1 MYRLFGIF
9 LIGLF
14 GCLLPAVGQDVR
26 AKYNFNAEWLL
37 HVGDD
42 PQAREVRFDDQG
54 WKQVTLPRPFNE
66 DEAFRLSIEQLTDTV
81 VWYRKHFRLPAG
93 SRGKKVFVE
102 FEGVR
107 QGADFYINGHCLG
120 LHENGA
126 MAVGFDLTPYI
137 RYGGDNVM
145 AVRVDNNWNY
155 RERATNTK
163 YQWSD
168 RNFNANYGG
177 IPKNVWL
184 HVTDK
189 LYQTLPLYSNLKTT
203 GVYIYAEDIRVK
215 SRKAVIHAESEV
227 RNEYGRAKE
236 VCYRAE
242 LIDRNGR
249 LLKTFESAPVVVKP
263 GEQKVLKA
271 SSEVDGLHFWSW
283 GYGYLYVVKTSLW
296 VDGEK
301 VDEVSTRTGFRKT
314 RFGKGMIWLNDR
326 VIQVKGFAQR
336 TSNEWPGV
344 GMSVPAWLSDYSNG
358 MMVEG
363 NANLVRWMHI
373 TPWKQ
378 DIESCDR
385 VGLMQAMPAGDAEK
399 DRQGR
404 QWEQRVELM
413 RDAIIYNRNNP
424 SIIFYECGNE
434 SISRE
439 HMLEMK
445 ALRDQYDPHGGRA
458 IGSRE
463 MLDIR
468 EAEYGGEMLY
478 INKSSHHPMWA
489 MEYCRDEGLRKYWDE
504 YSYPYHK
511 NGAGNDSFR
520 SAMTNTVQKKVDA
533 RAYNHNQDSFT
544 IENVIRW
551 FDYWR
556 ERPGTGDRV
565 SSGGVKIIFSD
576 TNTHYRGVENYRRSG
591 VTDPM
596 RIPKDPFFAH
606 QVMWDGWVDIEN
618 PRIHIVG
625 HWNYNDTVVK
635 PVYVVSN
642 TEQVELFLNGKS
654 LGRGEQKYRFLYTFD
669 RVAFEPGKLEA
680 VGYDENG
687 KECCRAQL
695 QTAGRPEQIKL
706 SVIQNPKGWKADG
719 ADMVLLQVEV
729 TDKDGLR
736 CPLANDKIHFELEG
750 PAEWR
755 GGIAQGPDNY
765 ILSKDLP
772 VECGINRALIRSL
785 VQAGTVH
792 IKAVADGLKPA
803 EVQLT
808 TLPVE
813 VEQGLSRYIP
823 DDELEGRLTRGE
835 TPLTPSYV
843 VTKVD
848 AGILSATA
856 GANAD
861 KAGNSFDDNELS
873 EWSNDGRLQTAW
885 ITYRLERAARIDE
898 ICMKLTGWRMRSYPL
913 EIYAGKELIWS
924 GETEKSLGYVHLNV
938 KPVLTDE
945 ITIRLKG
952 ASKEGDEFGQIVE
965 VAAPA
970 AGELDLF
977 KAKNGDKT
985 NHELRI
991 VEIEFKEN
999 L

>member
-14 GCLLPAVGQDVR
+14 GCLLPAVGQVVR
-26 AKYNFNAEWLL
+26 GKYNFNAEWLL

-66 DEAFRLSIEQLTDTV
+66 DEAFRLSVEQLTDTV

-215 SRKAVIHAESEV
+215 SRQAVIHAESEV
-227 RNEYGRAKE
+227 RNEYDRAKE
-236 VCYRAE
+236 VSYRAE
-242 LIDRNGR
+242 LIDRDGR
-249 LLKTFESAPVVVKP
+249 LLKTFESASVVVKP
-263 GEQKVLKA
+263 GEQTVLKA

-314 RFGKGMIWLNDR
+314 RFGNGMVWLNDR

-413 RDAIIYNRNNP
+413 RDAIIYSRNNP

-544 IENVIRW
+544 IENIIRW

-736 CPLANDKIHFELEG
+736 CPW
-750 PAEWR
+750 PT
-755 GGIAQGPDNY
+755 
-765 ILSKDLP
+765 
-772 VECGINRALIRSL
+772 IRSISSWK
-785 VQAGTVH
+785 VRPSGVAVSH
-792 IKAVADGLKPA
+792 KAP
-803 EVQLT
+803 
-808 TLPVE
+808 
-813 VEQGLSRYIP
+813 
-823 DDELEGRLTRGE
+823 
-835 TPLTPSYV
+835 
-843 VTKVD
+843 
-848 AGILSATA
+848 
-856 GANAD
+856 
-861 KAGNSFDDNELS
+861 
-873 EWSNDGRLQTAW
+873 
-885 ITYRLERAARIDE
+885 
-898 ICMKLTGWRMRSYPL
+898 
-913 EIYAGKELIWS
+913 
-924 GETEKSLGYVHLNV
+924 
-938 KPVLTDE
+938 
-945 ITIRLKG
+945 ITISYLKTCRSNV
-952 ASKEGDEFGQIVE
+952 ASIV
-965 VAAPA
+965 
-970 AGELDLF
+970 L
-977 KAKNGDKT
+977 
-985 NHELRI
+985 
-991 VEIEFKEN
+991 
-999 L
+999 